1 MRAVDQG
8 IPALTST
15 VLVPVFIS
23 VFRNNNPPRF
33 INTPYSTTISRDA
46 SPNSNVYQVS
56 AVDNDNVI
64 QTFYS
69 EQFFIICVIKMFFFL
84 NCIINVY
91 FNVYCSNLEVSP
103 MPCPESIRLVISSPL
118 IQALGRFD

>member
-15 VLVPVFIS
+15 TLVPVFIS

-33 INTPYSTTISRDA
+33 VNTPYSTTISRDA

-69 EQFFIICVIKMFFFL
+69 KFFNKYMCNWNFFF
-84 NCIINVY
+84 
-91 FNVYCSNLEVSP
+91 F
-103 MPCPESIRLVISSPL
+103 
-118 IQALGRFD
+118 